1 MKSLTLYLFI
11 IYFLSCTVPKAT
23 THKTQSKHS
32 VEKTEQEIKIF
43 FDSYAEDLRENRRE
57 SIANLYDTAGY
68 YRMGN
73 GNKSFISFE
82 ESKKRYLTNWTAPKS
97 FEWKDISVEI
107 VSPTAAVVTA
117 LFDWQ
122 ASTGEKSTFSYTG
135 LLVKKLDKWRI
146 RVEDESLNPAGY
158 SIKPISGN
166 RFVPGPYKYLLTA
179 QPGASIAAHL
189 HSTAMHIKVVRG
201 RKYIIM
207 GNLDSSKV
215 QRYDAG
221 SSFVIPA
228 QSWHLEWWEEE
239 TVEDIEIMAPFKTQ
253 RATPSTPRKSE

>member
-1 MKSLTLYLFI
+1 MKSFTLCLFTIYL
-11 IYFLSCTVPKAT
+11 LSCNVTKT
-23 THKTQSKHS
+23 DKTQTKNS
-32 VEKTEQEIKIF
+32 VDKTEQEVKVF
-43 FDSYAEDLRENRRE
+43 FNSYAEDLRENRRE

-82 ESKKRYLTNWTAPKS
+82 DGKKRYLTNWTAPKS
-97 FEWKDISVEI
+97 FEWKDISVEVI
-107 VSPTAAVVTA
+107 SPTAAVVTA

-122 ASTGEKSTFSYTG
+122 ASTGEKSTLSYTG
-135 LLVKKLDKWRI
+135 FLVKKSDKWRI
-146 RVEDESLNPAGY
+146 RVEDESLNPSGY
-158 SIKPISGN
+158 SVKAISGS
-166 RFVPGPYKYLLTA
+166 RSVPGPYKYLLTA

-189 HSTAMHIKVVRG
+189 HSSAMQIKVVSG

-215 QRYDAG
+215 QRFDAG

-228 QSWHLEWWEEE
+228 NTWHLEWWEEE
-239 TVEDIEIMAPFKTQ
+239 TVEDIEIMSPFKTQ
-253 RATPSTPRKSE
+253 RATPSSPRKTE